1 MRLQVTHIRS
11 KRLLV
16 AATLAGAQV
25 AALAPPVRAGIDET
39 TASYLFNYY
48 SDVDGVNVF
57 GHYVTAGMRMHNNL
71 GLNFQWV
78 HDRVVFPAIDAPP
91 GTQEAAD
98 AITSASRPIANSAD
112 PYQDYVKTRN
122 SFEGGVNYYNSSVG
136 YYVSME
142 SDYFAQMLSIAYN
155 RDFYGDNLNIALGA
169 SYSWDSIEPLE
180 DQDTAGIP
188 DYRRTT
194 YWNVVATQVVT
205 KTTVLRAGVEFNRVA
220 GLQENPYRNVYVAG
234 TNVPENHP
242 DVRMRQDIFLGLS
255 QYVYN
260 RSSVK
265 LDYRYYSDDWG
276 VSSHMIGIKL
286 NQYVNEEFI
295 FRYRYRYYAQLPSE
309 FYRDEYLEAGGVNG
323 YQTSDYRMGDF
334 GAHLFGGQVQW
345 YPHSLIGKLGAR
357 AQVTFGYERY
367 FNSNNFSADVFETG
381 LQFAF

>member
-1 MRLQVTHIRS
+1 M
-11 KRLLV
+11 
-16 AATLAGAQV
+16 
-25 AALAPPVRAGIDET
+25 
-39 TASYLFNYY
+39 TAWVGSEA
-48 SDVDGVNVF
+48 
-57 GHYVTAGMRMHNNL
+57 TAGL
-71 GLNFQWV
+71 GKL
-78 HDRVVFPAIDAPP
+78 
-91 GTQEAAD
+91 
-98 AITSASRPIANSAD
+98 
-112 PYQDYVKTRN
+112 
-122 SFEGGVNYYNSSVG
+122 
-136 YYVSME
+136 
-142 SDYFAQMLSIAYN
+142 
-155 RDFYGDNLNIALGA
+155 ALGRVDA
-169 SYSWDSIEPLE
+169 LPEP
-180 DQDTAGIP
+180 
-188 DYRRTT
+188 
-194 YWNVVATQVVT
+194 VATQVVT

-334 GAHLFGGQVQW
+334 GAHLFGGQVHL
-345 YPHSLIGKLGAR
+345 YVDAEDDAAETLAR
-357 AQVTFGYERY
+357 NLPSSACGDYGRPFGEIFKAAGYDFYKIDPMLFSPARVTVSSVRTGRSFHAGSTDPGLLQESFGR
-367 FNSNNFSADVFETG
+367 DWG
-381 LQFAF
+381 